1 MNVMKKPLE
10 SESELESESKLK
22 ADSKFILRIL
32 NRRGAKKLLPA
43 LSESDNKA
51 TRGRSLILAGSEE
64 YPGAGIL
71 AAKAALRTGSGY
83 VTLAQK
89 SIMASLENP
98 DFLLC
103 DLNKKS
109 WVDLKFDAVLVGPGF
124 GVNDFTASI
133 IEELKN
139 RKIEKVILDADAI
152 TVCAERNFFPL
163 LPTWIVTPHAGELA
177 RCLKTTADD
186 INSNRFEYAR
196 KAQDIFQ
203 CVVLL
208 KGHRTL
214 ITNKNGRIYSIASG
228 NAALAKAGT
237 GDVLAGCITALRAQG
252 LSATRAA
259 LLGAYVHGAT
269 ANLWAAR
276 HRDLLSMTASDVIE
290 YIPEILHRIRFEDEK
305 TTKLLR

>member
-1 MNVMKKPLE
+1 MILKKQ
-10 SESELESESKLK
+10 
-22 ADSKFILRIL
+22 
-32 NRRGAKKLLPA
+32 GAVKLLPPVT
-43 LSESDNKA
+43 ESDNKA
-51 TRGRSLILAGSEE
+51 TRGRSLLLAGSAE

-89 SIMASLENP
+89 NIMPSLENP

-103 DLNKKS
+103 DLNKNS
-109 WVDLKFDAVLVGPGF
+109 WSDLKFDAILVGPGF
-124 GVNDFTASI
+124 GVNAFTASI
-133 IEELKN
+133 IKELKAE
-139 RKIEKVILDADAI
+139 KVEKVILDADAL
-152 TVCAERNFFPL
+152 TVCARENLYPL
-163 LPTWIVTPHAGELA
+163 PATWIITPHSGELG
-177 RCLKTTADD
+177 RCLSVTAEE
-186 INSNRFEYAR
+186 INNSRVEYVK
-196 KAQDIFQ
+196 KAQSLFK

-208 KGHRTL
+208 KGHKTL
-214 ITNKNGRIYSIASG
+214 IANGRRIYAIGSG

-276 HRDLLSMTASDVIE
+276 CKDLLSMTASDVIE
-290 YIPEILHRIRFEDEK
+290 AIPDVLYRLRTLKEK
-305 TTKLLR
+305 STN

>member
-1 MNVMKKPLE
+1 MIITNKTAP
-10 SESELESESKLK
+10 
-22 ADSKFILRIL
+22 KFILKKQ
-32 NRRGAKKLLPA
+32 GAKKLLPPI
-43 LSESDNKA
+43 SESDNKS
-51 TRGRSLILAGSEE
+51 TRGRSLLLAGSED

-71 AAKAALRTGSGY
+71 AAKAALRMGSGY

-89 SIMASLENP
+89 NISLSLENP

-109 WVDLKFDAVLVGPGF
+109 WSDLKFDAILVGPGF

-133 IEELKN
+133 IKELKE

-152 TVCAERNFFPL
+152 TVCAEKNLFPL
-163 LPTWIVTPHAGELA
+163 PRTWIVTPHVGELA
-177 RCLKTTADD
+177 RALKVTPEE
-186 INSNRFEYAR
+186 INNNRNDFAR
-196 KAQDIFQ
+196 KAQKVFQ

-208 KGHRTL
+208 KGHHTL
-214 ITNKNGRIYSIASG
+214 IANEKRIYTIASG

-269 ANLWAAR
+269 ANLWKAR
-276 HRDLLSMTASDVIE
+276 KKDLLSMTASDVIE
-290 YIPEILHRIRFEDEK
+290 FIPEILYR
-305 TTKLLR
+305 LRT